1 MSGFD
6 AIVTPTVK
14 NDLVFIDLEARWR
27 KGIDAL
33 QTTHEI
39 ENTMTVRAKE
49 EVMMVP

>member
-6 AIVTPTVK
+6 TIVAPTVK
-14 NDLVFIDLEARWR
+14 NDLVFIDLEARRR
-27 KGIDAL
+27 KGIDAF

-39 ENTMTVRAKE
+39 ENTMTVRAEK